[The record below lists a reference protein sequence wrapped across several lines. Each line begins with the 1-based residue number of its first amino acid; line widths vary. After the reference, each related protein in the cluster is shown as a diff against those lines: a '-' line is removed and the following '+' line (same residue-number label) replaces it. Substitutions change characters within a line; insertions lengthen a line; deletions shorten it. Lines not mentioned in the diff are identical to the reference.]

1 MSMSEQKTEKEEN
14 EEEDIKP
21 TKENVSNEYLKGYRV
36 GYNRAVKRFK
46 RGKLEIQVKK
56 DSPIMKKEEV
66 KQKEEVKKDE
76 IKSNDRMS
84 IVTAL
89 IIVAVL
95 GLVVWYF
102 VFRARNTEPNQ

>member
-1 MSMSEQKTEKEEN
+1 MSEQKTKEED
-14 EEEDIKP
+14 EEEEIKP
-21 TKENVSNEYLKGYRV
+21 TKENVSDEYLKGYRV

-56 DSPIMKKEEV
+56 DQPIIEQKVEKEEK
-66 KQKEEVKKDE
+66 KQGELIKNEEK
-76 IKSNDRMS
+76 NDRMP

>member
-1 MSMSEQKTEKEEN
+1 MSEQKTKEED
-14 EEEDIKP
+14 EEDIKP
-21 TKENVSNEYLKGYRV
+21 TKENVSDEYLKGYRV

-56 DSPIMKKEEV
+56 DQPIIEQKVEKEEK
-66 KQKEEVKKDE
+66 KQGELIKNEEK
-76 IKSNDRMS
+76 NDRMP

>member
-1 MSMSEQKTEKEEN
+1 MSEQVAEV
-14 EEEDIKP
+14 KP
-21 TKENVSNEYLKGYRV
+21 DKQVSDDYLKGYRA
-36 GYNRAVKRFK
+36 GFSRAYKKYYKSKEKKREEN
-46 RGKLEIQVKK
+46 KLEIQVKK
-56 DSPIMKKEEV
+56 DEPPIQEKKEEEV
-66 KQKEEVKKDE
+66 KQEPAEPVKK
-76 IKSNDRMS
+76 NDRVP

>member
-1 MSMSEQKTEKEEN
+1 VEKEE
-14 EEEDIKP
+14 EEEIKP

-46 RGKLEIQVKK
+46 RNKLEIQVKK
-56 DSPIMKKEEV
+56 DEPRIQEKKEE
-66 KQKEEVKKDE
+66 EEVKHEPVEPVK
-76 IKSNDRMS
+76 NDRVP

-102 VFRARNTEPNQ
+102 VFRTRNTESNQ